1 MLGKIPM
8 LTFLDKE
15 DIDQEFMPL
24 FEQAKHNYIM
34 SMPPYEYTFEDRAIL
49 KQLEIYFRCALKRSV
64 GTSSHRFNERIIL
77 GGSINQVIRSNTE
90 AVNMGGSPKGAM
102 AKVKSW
108 F

>member
-1 MLGKIPM
+1 M
-8 LTFLDKE
+8 LTFLDKD
-15 DIDQEFMPL
+15 DIDNEFMPL

-34 SMPPYEYTFEDRAIL
+34 SMPPYEFTFEDRAVM

-77 GGSINQVIRSNTE
+77 GGSIMQHIRSNTE
-90 AVNMGGSPKGAM
+90 SMNLGGQKQGFMGKMKGL
-102 AKVKSW
+102 